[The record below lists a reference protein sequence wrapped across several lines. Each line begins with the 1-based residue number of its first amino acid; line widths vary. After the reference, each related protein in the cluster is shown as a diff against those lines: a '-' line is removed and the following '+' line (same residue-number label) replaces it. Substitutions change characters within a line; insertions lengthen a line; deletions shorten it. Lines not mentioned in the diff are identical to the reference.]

1 MWYVRDRMDG
11 IEARDWSQSKEP
23 LLKGRDRDQFPGFYA
38 WADANASLFGYMEDS
53 YFWSSNA
60 TQPRVTGPV
69 RYRADAGRRD
79 IANLAAALRER
90 PAAEAFMPVVPT
102 A

>member
-11 IEARDWSQSKEP
+11 IEARDWSQSEEP

-60 TQPRVTGPV
+60 TQPVVTLS
-69 RYRADAGRRD
+69 GR
-79 IANLAAALRER
+79 EPGS
-90 PAAEAFMPVVPT
+90 PASSPT
-102 A
+102 PRSST